1 MLENVPV
8 LSYVALGGRCSAC
21 HWKIPLRYPIVEIGG
36 ALVGAVAALHFGI
49 GAAAAGACVLGL
61 GLLALSAIDFE
72 NQLLPDAITLP
83 LLWLGL
89 AFNLFDTFSTLR
101 DGVLGVMAGYVVLWT
116 VYHAFKF
123 VTGRSGMGYGDFK
136 LLALI
141 GAWLGWQALPGVIL
155 LGSLAGGHC
164 RRRAGRV
171 RASLPRRALSVRSVP
186 RRCRSVHALLWRQ
199 PEPPAGCILGRNDLM
214 RSRAMIVALTGGL
227 ATGKSAVA
235 ERFEELGVP
244 VIDADV
250 VTRRLVEPGR
260 LPWRKSWKH
269 LETTF
274 STAKGASIAPGC
286 ASAYLAMPPTA

>member
-1 MLENVPV
+1 MTNLEVFVAAMTLFGLVAGSLMNVVISRLPRMMEAAWHTDCVEFLELAPSRRPARFTLGHPPSSCPACGHQISLLENVPV

-72 NQLLPDAITLP
+72 NQLLPDAMTLP

-101 DGVLGVMAGYVVLWT
+101 DGVLGAMAGYVVLWT

-155 LGSLAGGHC
+155 LGSLAGAI
-164 RRRAGRV
+164 AGAALV
-171 RASLPRRALSVRSVP
+171 ACGRASRA
-186 RRCRSVHALLWRQ
+186 
-199 PEPPAGCILGRNDLM
+199 
-214 RSRAMIVALTGGL
+214 
-227 ATGKSAVA
+227 
-235 ERFEELGVP
+235 
-244 VIDADV
+244 
-250 VTRRLVEPGR
+250 
-260 LPWRKSWKH
+260 
-269 LETTF
+269 
-274 STAKGASIAPGC
+274 APFPFGP
-286 ASAYLAMPPTA
+286 YLAGAGLFMLYCGDNLSPLLAASLAATT